1 MMEYS
6 SYMFLGLG
14 VAISVLGFFLKR
26 MKEEIDVQKAKNSK
40 LEISSARHYE
50 KIRNLEKL
58 AEDRRSDV
66 KRIYE
71 LIGKK

>member
-14 VAISVLGFFLKR
+14 VAVSVLGFFLKR
-26 MKEEIDVQKAKNSK
+26 MKEEIDVQKAKTAK
-40 LEISSARHYE
+40 LEISSARHSE

>member
-14 VAISVLGFFLKR
+14 VAVSVLGFFLKR
-26 MKEEIDVQKAKNSK
+26 MKEEIDVQKAKTAK

-50 KIRNLEKL
+50 TKRNLESLRKT
-58 AEDRRSDV
+58 DV
-66 KRIYE
+66 AT
-71 LIGKK
+71 